1 MNRMMDDAELL
12 CRYAASRAEDAFAEL
27 VRRHV
32 NLVYR
37 AALRQCG
44 GDAHRADDV
53 TQLVFTLLARKAPTL
68 ARHPSLTG
76 WLYTTTHF
84 TVRDVH
90 RTERRRA
97 LREKEALIMQEPA
110 REETTAAD
118 WERLRPV
125 LDDAMQKLAERD
137 RIALLRRFFEGRS
150 FAQIAAGLSLT
161 EDAARMRVERA
172 LEKLRA
178 LLARRGVTS
187 TSAALGLML
196 TSEAAIAAPAS
207 MAASVTGSALAMA
220 ASGAG
225 VAPAFTLLEFMTTSK
240 IAAGGAALVLALTL
254 GTAVHEVRAGRE
266 GSVSFIAA
274 QQAHDTLAARLRDLQ
289 QRAAA
294 ADHASL
300 ALRQSVERARVQPIA
315 APRPATMPTTDER
328 LAKGHD
334 FMARHPDVQRLF
346 VDTWRA
352 ELAGQH
358 APLFKL
364 LQLSPAQI
372 EQFKDLA
379 LQGIRGIMTGADGLP
394 MLYQIEGDRQAAQIQ
409 LRALLG
415 EDGFRQYANPGALNS
430 AWRTATELGGAL
442 YGTTTPL
449 SAEQAR
455 KMMQLLNAGSMADEG
470 PTRNRRDWDAI
481 MPQAEQ
487 VLSPPQLA
495 ALSRIKANEE
505 IGRTSDEIRR
515 QQRASPAPNSET
527 STPKK

>member
-1 MNRMMDDAELL
+1 MIDDAELL
-12 CRYAASRAEDAFAEL
+12 RRYTVSRAEDAFAEL

-44 GDAHRADDV
+44 GDAHRSEDV

-68 ARHPSLTG
+68 ARHSSLTA

-84 TVRDVH
+84 TVRNVH

-97 LREKEALIMQEPA
+97 LREKEAFIMQETA
-110 REETTAAD
+110 REDPPAAD

-125 LDDAMQKLAERD
+125 LDDAMQELAERD
-137 RIALLRRFFEGRS
+137 RIALLCRLFEGRS
-150 FAQIAAGLSLT
+150 YAQIAARLSLT
-161 EDAARMRVERA
+161 EDATRMRVKRA

-196 TSEAAIAAPAS
+196 TSEAAIAAPAT

-220 ASGAG
+220 ASGAAI
-225 VAPAFTLLEFMTTSK
+225 APAITLIELMTTSK
-240 IAAGGAALVLALTL
+240 IAVGGATLVLALTL
-254 GTAVHEVRAGRE
+254 GTVVQEVRAGRE
-266 GSVSFIAA
+266 VSASFVAA
-274 QQAHDTLAARLRDLQ
+274 QQEHDALAATLRDLQ

-300 ALRQSVERARVQPIA
+300 ALQQAVERARVQPAA
-315 APRPATMPTTDER
+315 APRPVAMPTTDER

-334 FMARHPDVQRLF
+334 FMARHPDVQRLH

-352 ELAGQH
+352 EMAGKH
-358 APLFKL
+358 APLFKS
-364 LQLSPAQI
+364 LQLSPSQI

-379 LQGIRGIMTGADGLP
+379 VQGIRGNIPGADGQP
-394 MLYQIEGDRQAAQIQ
+394 MLYQIEGDREAAQIQ

-449 SAEQAR
+449 SAEQGR
-455 KMMQLLNAGSMADEG
+455 KMVQLLNAGSIADEG
-470 PTRNRRDWDAI
+470 HTRIRHDWDAI
-481 MPQAEQ
+481 MAQAEQ
-487 VLSPPQLA
+487 VLSPSQLA

-515 QQRASPAPNSET
+515 QERVSPVPKSEHT
-527 STPKK
+527 TPKR